1 MVASAWFRSAKPF
14 AIDVTVSNPM
24 LPTYIA
30 AAMTDALAIFVR
42 RDKEKVDKYGP
53 GCTAMNRD
61 FAAAVFSTFGGL
73 RGKAFLNLFA
83 GIFAASIA
91 ADRGAG
97 GSGWAPA
104 QRKVRAREYIAA
116 TLARGSARMA
126 SLLPKGVDR
135 PQPQRRPYSSV
146 AHRQRSHHFY

>member
-1 MVASAWFRSAKPF
+1 
-14 AIDVTVSNPM
+14 
-24 LPTYIA
+24 
-30 AAMTDALAIFVR
+30 
-42 RDKEKVDKYGP
+42 
-53 GCTAMNRD
+53 MNRD

-73 RGKAFLNLFA
+73 RGKEFLNLFA

>member
-1 MVASAWFRSAKPF
+1 MYRAP
-14 AIDVTVSNPM
+14 
-24 LPTYIA
+24 
-30 AAMTDALAIFVR
+30 R
-42 RDKEKVDKYGP
+42 RG
-53 GCTAMNRD
+53 R
-61 FAAAVFSTFGGL
+61 VFSTFGGL
-73 RGKAFLNLFA
+73 RGKEFLNLFA

-91 ADRGAG
+91 ADRRAG
-97 GSGWAPA
+97 GSGWAPT